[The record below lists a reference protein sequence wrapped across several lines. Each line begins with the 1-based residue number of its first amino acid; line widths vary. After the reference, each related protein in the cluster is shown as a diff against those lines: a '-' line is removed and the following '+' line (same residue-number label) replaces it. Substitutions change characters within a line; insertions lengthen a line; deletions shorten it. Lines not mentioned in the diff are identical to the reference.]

1 MNKYMHKCVN
11 PKDVRLSL
19 INFVM
24 SVIPLHHS
32 LSIKRNFMGSD
43 PGISY
48 NSNILYFYIITYV
61 TKAILINVGNASTNN
76 LEVEN

>member
-1 MNKYMHKCVN
+1 
-11 PKDVRLSL
+11 
-19 INFVM
+19 
-24 SVIPLHHS
+24 
-32 LSIKRNFMGSD
+32 MGSD

-48 NSNILYFYIITYV
+48 NFNILYFHIITYV